1 MGHMQRVMRHVSYA
15 MCHVSCV
22 MCHVS
27 CVLRHV
33 SCVLCQMSLR
43 PTAPATDPPHA
54 KSPTMHFRLILKDQ
68 TNKSFVFPEAILALS
83 QQKID
88 NSNNT
93 LLSLCF
99 SKKS

>member
-15 MCHVSCV
+15 MC
-22 MCHVS
+22 
-27 CVLRHV
+27 HV